1 MSPSLALGPA
11 VAGLEIAVVADNP
24 ETLEGLSRY
33 LEGAGLKPHALRS
46 LKASAL
52 TPLRLC
58 AVVLFPD
65 ELPIKAV
72 RAAITSLRSSRPR
85 TLIVLVT
92 KNPQTFRDQMNPD
105 GSSLLPVVVPKPA
118 FGWAILDAI
127 RAHAAPEEP

>member
-1 MSPSLALGPA
+1 MIPA
-11 VAGLEIAVVADNP
+11 
-24 ETLEGLSRY
+24 
-33 LEGAGLKPHALRS
+33 
-46 LKASAL
+46 
-52 TPLRLC
+52 
-58 AVVLFPD
+58 
-65 ELPIKAV
+65 
-72 RAAITSLRSSRPR
+72 SLRRLLRNLSIKRKL

>member
-1 MSPSLALGPA
+1 M
-11 VAGLEIAVVADNP
+11 AGLEIAVVADNP

-33 LEGAGLKPHALRS
+33 LEGAGMKPHAMRS

-52 TPLRLC
+52 TALPLT

-65 ELPIKAV
+65 ELPQKAV
-72 RAAITSLRSSRPR
+72 RAAITSLRSTRPR

-92 KNPQTFRDQMNPD
+92 SSPQSFRAVTEPG
-105 GSSLLPVVVPKPA
+105 GSALLPLVVPKPA

-127 RAHAAPEEP
+127 RAHATPEEP